1 MEFLGFEISRK
12 KDELRAKELP
22 KAPSFVPPVDDD
34 GTPVIQQQSGFVGG
48 GAYGAYIDMEGGI
61 KNEAELIRR
70 YREVSLV
77 PECDSAIEDIV
88 NECITSDS
96 SDRIVT
102 LDLRDVKLSDSIKT
116 KIQNEF
122 YNILSM
128 MKFNQNSHE
137 IFRKWYVDGRVY
149 FHKVVDAKKPK
160 GGIVDLRNIDPIKI
174 KKVRNI
180 EKERDPKTKVERISA
195 IEEFFVFNDKGFDKS
210 SAAEGNTVRIAP
222 EAVTYT
228 TSGLLDYTKN
238 VVIGYLHKALKT
250 ANQLSMMEDALV
262 IYRISRAPERR
273 IFYIDVG
280 NLPKAK
286 AEQYLADVMNRY
298 KNKLVYNADTGEIKD
313 DRKHMSMLEDFW
325 LPRREGGRGTE
336 ITTLPGGQNLGEID
350 DIVYFQRKLYRSLNV
365 PISRLES
372 ESGFSLGRA
381 TEITRDELKFTKFVQ
396 RIRKKFVPLFTDLLK
411 TQLLLKGIVTQQ
423 DWDGMKEHIQ
433 YDFLQDGHFTE
444 LKNAEILQNRLDM
457 LGTIE
462 SYVGTYFS
470 KEYVRKQVLRMS
482 DDEIEEIEKQIE
494 DEEGS
499 DMDGDDDGMFATNN
513 PDLGDK

>member
-180 EKERDPKTKVERISA
+180 EKERDPKTKLERISA

-336 ITTLPGGQNLGEID
+336 ITTLPGGQNLADID
-350 DIVYFQRKLYRSLNV
+350 DIEYFKKKLYQSLNV
-365 PISRLES
+365 PSSRMEADN
-372 ESGFSLGRA
+372 GFNMGRA
-381 TEITRDELKFTKFVQ
+381 SEISRDELKFNKFTNRLQ
-396 RIRKKFVPLFTDLLK
+396 KKFGRVFTDILK
-411 TQLLLKGIVTQQ
+411 TQLVLKEIVTGEEF
-423 DWDGMKEHIQ
+423 DKFK
-433 YDFLQDGHFTE
+433 DFLLYDYATDNHFTE
-444 LKNAEILQNRLDM
+444 LKDAEILRERLDT
-457 LGTIE
+457 L
-462 SYVGTYFS
+462 SQAADYVGKYYS
-470 KEYVRKQVLRMS
+470 DEYVRKYILRQTEE
-482 DDEIEEIEKQIE
+482 DIRIIDQQIKDEGGN
-494 DEEGS
+494 EEG
-499 DMDGDDDGMFATNN
+499 GNEDDDDFGGF
-513 PDLGDK
+513 